1 LSLVCH
7 PIVEGRHPL
16 TLASRP
22 LPPTVGSM
30 NNQGFWL
37 SLRWLGKVAAISAL
51 GILAVLV
58 GLYLHVK
65 SNFNLHAVE
74 AGLVYRSGQLS
85 PARLAS
91 LVRDAGI
98 RSVINLRGEQVGVEW
113 YNQELSITQAL
124 GVTLINYPISAR
136 SVLSGE
142 QLQKLSALIR
152 DAEKPVLIHCSGGA
166 DRTGLACAV
175 YCFDAGQPRNRT
187 REQLSAY
194 FGHFPH
200 LLWQDAA
207 AMDIS
212 LERYLYL
219 ARISL
224 AGDAQ

>member
-1 LSLVCH
+1 MH
-7 PIVEGRHPL
+7 
-16 TLASRP
+16 
-22 LPPTVGSM
+22 
-30 NNQGFWL
+30 NQGFWRL
-37 SLRWLGKVAAISAL
+37 LEWLGKAAAISTL
-51 GILAVLV
+51 CLLAFVG
-58 GLYLHVK
+58 GLYLHVQ

-91 LVRDAGI
+91 LVRDAGL
-98 RSVINLRGEQVGVEW
+98 RSVINLRGEQVGVAW
-113 YNQELSITQAL
+113 YDQELRITQDL

-142 QLQKLSALIR
+142 QMQKLSALIR

-175 YCFDAGQPRNRT
+175 YCVDAGQPRNRT

-200 LLWQDAA
+200 LLWQEAA
-207 AMDIS
+207 AMDVS
-212 LERYLYL
+212 LERYFDL
-219 ARISL
+219 ARVSL
-224 AGDAQ
+224 AGAAR

>member
-1 LSLVCH
+1 MH
-7 PIVEGRHPL
+7 H
-16 TLASRP
+16 
-22 LPPTVGSM
+22 
-30 NNQGFWL
+30 QGFWL
-37 SLRWLGKVAAISAL
+37 SLRWLGKAVAISAL
-51 GILAVLV
+51 GVLAVLV
-58 GLYLHVK
+58 GLYLHVQ

-85 PARLAS
+85 PGRLTS

-98 RSVINLRGEQVGVEW
+98 RSVINLRGEQVGVAW
-113 YNQELSITQAL
+113 YDQELRITQAL

-142 QLQKLSALIR
+142 QMQKLSALIR

-175 YCFDAGQPRNRT
+175 YCVDAGQPRNRT

-200 LLWQDAA
+200 LLWQEAA
-207 AMDIS
+207 AMDVS
-212 LERYLYL
+212 LERYFDL
-219 ARISL
+219 ARVSL
-224 AGDAQ
+224 AGAAR

>member
-1 LSLVCH
+1 MH
-7 PIVEGRHPL
+7 H
-16 TLASRP
+16 
-22 LPPTVGSM
+22 
-30 NNQGFWL
+30 QGFWRL
-37 SLRWLGKVAAISAL
+37 LEWLGKAAAISTL
-51 GILAVLV
+51 CLLAFVG
-58 GLYLHVK
+58 GLYLHVQ

-91 LVRDAGI
+91 LVRDAGL
-98 RSVINLRGEQVGVEW
+98 RSVINLRGEQVGVAW
-113 YNQELSITQAL
+113 YDQELRITQDL

-142 QLQKLSALIR
+142 QMQKLSALIR

-175 YCFDAGQPRNRT
+175 YCVDAGQPRNRT

-200 LLWQDAA
+200 LLWQEAA
-207 AMDIS
+207 AMDVS
-212 LERYLYL
+212 LERYFDL
-219 ARISL
+219 ARVSL
-224 AGDAQ
+224 AGAAR

>member
-1 LSLVCH
+1 ML
-7 PIVEGRHPL
+7 E
-16 TLASRP
+16 
-22 LPPTVGSM
+22 
-30 NNQGFWL
+30 
-37 SLRWLGKVAAISAL
+37 WLGKAAAISTL
-51 GILAVLV
+51 CLLAFVG
-58 GLYLHVK
+58 GLYLHVQ

-91 LVRDAGI
+91 LVRDAGL
-98 RSVINLRGEQVGVEW
+98 RSVINLRGEQVGVAW
-113 YNQELSITQAL
+113 YDQELRITQDL

-142 QLQKLSALIR
+142 QMQKLSALIR

-175 YCFDAGQPRNRT
+175 YCVDAGQPRNRT
-187 REQLSAY
+187 WGQLSAY

-212 LERYLYL
+212 LERYLDL
-219 ARISL
+219 ARVSL
-224 AGDAQ
+224 AGAAR